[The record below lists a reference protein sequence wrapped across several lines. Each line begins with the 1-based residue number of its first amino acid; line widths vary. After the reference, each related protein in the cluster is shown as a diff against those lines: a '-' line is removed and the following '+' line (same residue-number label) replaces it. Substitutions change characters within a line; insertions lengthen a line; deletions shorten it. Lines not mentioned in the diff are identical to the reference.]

1 MKKISLFLILSVLL
15 ITPVLISCSPPAIL
29 TADQVLQKMA
39 ENSKNLKTGEITL
52 DMEMSIGGSSIK
64 IDSTGVFENPDKS
77 FMTMNMM
84 GSTVQVLVLSPKEI
98 YTRQGESGKWT
109 RSPDAAETQTGS
121 LYDFTKNPELLLKY
135 YKNAE
140 LLPEKSTSEC
150 TKDCYHVSF
159 ELDVAEL
166 FSATGAMQSALQN
179 VKFSAPAEVKLW
191 IDKSDFFTHRQE
203 SSFNMNV
210 NNQDVEVK
218 VIITQ
223 AGINQ
228 PVTIPSP

>member
-1 MKKISLFLILSVLL
+1 MKKISLFLLLSVIL
-15 ITPVLISCSPPAIL
+15 ISPVLISCSPSAAL
-29 TADQVLQKMA
+29 TADQIVQKMA

-77 FMTMNMM
+77 LMTMNMM
-84 GSTVQVLVLSPKEI
+84 GSTVQVLVLSPDEI

-109 RSPDAAETQTGS
+109 RSPNAAETQTGS

-135 YKNAE
+135 YQNAK
-140 LLPEKSTSEC
+140 LLPEKSTPAC
-150 TKDCYHVSF
+150 TAACYHVSF

-166 FSATGAMQSALQN
+166 FKASGAMQSSLQN
-179 VKFSAPAEVKLW
+179 VKFNAPADVELW
-191 IDKSDFFTHRQE
+191 IDKTDFFTRRQE
-203 SSFNMNV
+203 SSFDMNV

-218 VIITQ
+218 VVITQ
-223 AGINQ
+223 SGINQ